1 MSENISPRHGLPPLG
16 PSTPLVTPLFQS
28 SVYTL
33 PDLDALDRIMNAEEP
48 GFIYARDAHP
58 NAKHLGQLLAEAE
71 GARWGI
77 VTGSGMAAITALV
90 VANVQQGQRIVAS
103 NRLYGRTTQL
113 FTQELVRFG
122 VATEY
127 VDANDLPQVEAAL
140 AKGARLLFV
149 ETMSNPMVRVVDI
162 PNLATLAHRH
172 NCLFIVDNTFAT
184 PALTKPLEMG
194 ADLVMESLTK
204 MISGHSDVTL
214 GVVCGNDADMLP
226 AVTAAVSIW
235 GLASNPF
242 DCWLAERGL
251 ATLELRMH
259 AASHNA
265 SRLAEWLAE
274 QPGVTRVVYPGRLDH
289 PDHRLAPEILRGG
302 FGNMMCFELE
312 GGRDAVNRFMRQAP
326 GIPFS
331 PSLGHCSTTISHPV
345 TTSHRYA
352 SPAERRRQ
360 GITDGLIRVSV
371 GAEDVESIRHEMK
384 KGLEK

>member
-1 MSENISPRHGLPPLG
+1 MSENTSPRHGLPPLG

-71 GARWGI
+71 GARWGV
-77 VTGSGMAAITALV
+77 VTASGMAAITALV

-127 VDANDLPQVEAAL
+127 IDANDLPQVEAAL

-214 GVVCGNDADMLP
+214 GVVCGIDADMLP
-226 AVTAAVSIW
+226 AITAAASIW

-265 SRLAEWLAE
+265 ARLAEWLAE
-274 QPGVTRVVYPGRLDH
+274 QPGVARVVYPGRLDH
-289 PDHRLAPEILRGG
+289 PDHHLAPEILRGG

-331 PSLGHCSTTISHPV
+331 PSLGHCSTTISHPS

-384 KGLEK
+384 KGLES

>member
-1 MSENISPRHGLPPLG
+1 MSENTSSRHGLPPLG
-16 PSTPLVTPLFQS
+16 QSAPLVMPLFQS

-58 NAKHLGQLLAEAE
+58 NAKRLGQLLAEAE

-90 VANVQQGQRIVAS
+90 VATVQQGQRIVAS

-113 FTQELVRFG
+113 FSQELVRFG

-140 AKGARLLFV
+140 AKGVRILFV

-172 NCLFIVDNTFAT
+172 NCLLIVDNTFAT

-194 ADLVMESLTK
+194 ADFVMESLTK

-214 GVVCGNDADMLP
+214 GVVCGNDNDMLP
-226 AVTAAVSIW
+226 ALSASVSIW

-242 DCWLAERGL
+242 DCWLTERGL
-251 ATLELRMH
+251 ATLGLRMH

-265 SRLAEWLAE
+265 ARLAEWLAE
-274 QPGVTRVVYPGRLDH
+274 QPGVIRVVYPGRLDH

-302 FGNMMCFELE
+302 FGNMLCFELE

-331 PSLGHCSTTISHPV
+331 PSLGHCATTISHPA

-371 GAEDVESIRHEMK
+371 GPEDVESIRHEMK
-384 KGLEK
+384 MGLQN